1 MGKMY
6 TLDKKLL
13 VGSPEIQIGD
23 KVFAVDDRS
32 KTVRKVIKLS
42 EQLKDKKKDV
52 EEKDI
57 EEAPEKF
64 EVIDKI
70 LELAFGSKYKEID
83 ALELSFRAYL
93 DLIDIVLDAMTNGDP
108 EKYEKEKAE
117 KEESFRSGAE

>member
-13 VGSPEIQIGD
+13 IGSPEIQIGD
-23 KVFAVDDRS
+23 KVFQVDDRN

-42 EQLKDKKKDV
+42 EQLKGKDK
-52 EEKDI
+52 EKDI
-57 EEAPEKF
+57 EETPEKF
-64 EVIDKI
+64 EVIDQI
-70 LELAFGSKYKEID
+70 LELAFGSKYKDID
-83 ALELSFRAYL
+83 ELELSFRAYL

>member
-6 TLDKKLL
+6 ALDKKLL
-13 VGSPEIQIGD
+13 IGSPEIQIGD
-23 KVFAVDDRS
+23 KVFQVDDRN

-42 EQLKDKKKDV
+42 EQLKGKDK
-52 EEKDI
+52 EKDI
-57 EEAPEKF
+57 EETPEKF
-64 EVIDKI
+64 EVIDQI

-83 ALELSFRAYL
+83 ELELSFRAYL

>member
-42 EQLKDKKKDV
+42 EQLKGKDK
-52 EEKDI
+52 EKDI
-57 EEAPEKF
+57 EETPEKF
-64 EVIDKI
+64 EVIDQI

>member
-6 TLDKKLL
+6 ALDKKLL
-13 VGSPEIQIGD
+13 IGSPEIQIGD
-23 KVFAVDDRS
+23 KVFQVDDRN

-42 EQLKDKKKDV
+42 EQLKGKD
-52 EEKDI
+52 KDI
-57 EEAPEKF
+57 EETPEQF
-64 EVIDKI
+64 EVIDQI
-70 LELAFGSKYKEID
+70 LELAFGSKYKDID
-83 ALELSFRAYL
+83 ELELSFRAYL

>member
-13 VGSPEIQIGD
+13 IGSPEIQIGD
-23 KVFAVDDRS
+23 KVFQVDDRN

-42 EQLKDKKKDV
+42 EQLKGKDK
-52 EEKDI
+52 EKDI
-57 EEAPEKF
+57 EETPEKF
-64 EVIDKI
+64 EVIDQI
-70 LELAFGSKYKEID
+70 LELAFGSKYKDID
-83 ALELSFRAYL
+83 ELELSFRAYL

-117 KEESFRSGAE
+117 KEESFRSGE

>member
-13 VGSPEIQIGD
+13 IGSPEIQIGD
-23 KVFAVDDRS
+23 KVFQVDDRN

-42 EQLKDKKKDV
+42 EQLKGKDK
-52 EEKDI
+52 EKDI
-57 EEAPEKF
+57 EETPEKF
-64 EVIDKI
+64 EVIDQI
-70 LELAFGSKYKEID
+70 LELAFDSKYKEID
-83 ALELSFRAYL
+83 ELELSFRAYL

-117 KEESFRSGAE
+117 KEESFRSGTE

>member
-6 TLDKKLL
+6 TLDRKLL
-13 VGSPEIQIGD
+13 IGSPEIQIGD
-23 KVFAVDDRS
+23 KVFQVDDRN

-42 EQLKDKKKDV
+42 EQLKGKDK
-52 EEKDI
+52 EKDI
-57 EEAPEKF
+57 EETPEQF
-64 EVIDKI
+64 EVIDQI
-70 LELAFGSKYKEID
+70 LELAFGSKYKDID
-83 ALELSFRAYL
+83 ELELSFRAYL